1 MQKELVIL
9 GAGES
14 GVGAALLAKAKGMPV
29 FVSDQGLIAPRFK
42 AELEA
47 NHISY
52 EEGGHSQSRV
62 LQAAEVVKSPGI
74 PDSAPLIK
82 ALEAAGIA
90 VISDI
95 ELAGRYTR
103 AHIIGITGSNGKTTT
118 TLWLHHVLKG
128 AGLDAVLSGNVGVS
142 PCRELAQRDPALFVM
157 ELSSFQLDRMY
168 HFRVNTA
175 IITNITP
182 DHLDRYNY
190 QFGNYVQSKLRILQ
204 NQEAQDAFIW
214 WQDDPALNEY
224 LNKESTP
231 ACRLPFS
238 VNRPAAAYVDGDQLV
253 ATLEHTTLKMPLQD
267 LALQGRHNLFNAMAV
282 AMAALEAG
290 APVDAIVEGLSSFK
304 GVPHRLEHCGEVNG
318 VLYINDSK
326 ATNVNSTWYA
336 LESMNRPVIWMAG
349 GTDKGNQYDELFD
362 LAAEKVKALICMG
375 VDNEKLLKAF
385 GGRIPM
391 IESTDSMQAAL
402 SAARRIASPGDVV
415 LLSPACASFDLFK
428 NYEHRGDL
436 FRQMVSE
443 ID

>member
-14 GVGAALLAKAKGMPV
+14 GVGAALLAKAKGIRV

-47 NHISY
+47 NQIPF
-52 EEGGHSQSRV
+52 EEGGHTQSRV
-62 LQAAEVVKSPGI
+62 LQAQEVVKSPGI
-74 PDSAPLIK
+74 PDAAPLIK

-103 AHIIGITGSNGKTTT
+103 AHIVGITGSNGKTTT

-168 HFRVNTA
+168 HFKVDTA

-190 QFGNYVQSKLRILQ
+190 QFENYVQSKLRILQ
-204 NQEAQDAFIW
+204 NQQPADAFIW
-214 WQDDPALNEY
+214 WQDDPALNEF
-224 LNKESTP
+224 LRKESTP
-231 ACRLPFS
+231 ASRLSFS
-238 VNRPAAAYVDGDQLV
+238 MNTPAAAYVEGDELV
-253 ATLEHTTLKMPLQD
+253 ATLENTTLKMPLQK
-267 LALQGRHNLFNAMAV
+267 LALQGRHNLYNAMAV
-282 AMAALEAG
+282 ALAALKVG
-290 APVDAIVEGLSSFK
+290 APVDVIIEGLSTFK
-304 GVPHRLEHCGEVNG
+304 GVAHRLENCGEVNG

-336 LESMNRPVIWMAG
+336 LESMIRPVIWIAG
-349 GTDKGNQYDELFD
+349 GTDKGNQYDELHE
-362 LAAEKVKALICMG
+362 LAAQKVKALICMG
-375 VDNEKLLKAF
+375 VDNEKLVKAF
-385 GGRIPM
+385 GGLVP
-391 IESTDSMQAAL
+391 EVKSTASMQAAL

-415 LLSPACASFDLFK
+415 LLSPACASFDLFN

-436 FRQMVSE
+436 FRQMVAE
-443 ID
+443 TD

>member
-14 GVGAALLAKAKGMPV
+14 GVGAALLAKAKGVPV

-47 NHISY
+47 CQIPF
-52 EEGGHSQSRV
+52 EEGGHTQSRV
-62 LQAAEVVKSPGI
+62 LQAQEVVKSPGI
-74 PDSAPLIK
+74 PDSAPLIQ
-82 ALEAAGIA
+82 AIEAAGIA

-95 ELAGRYTR
+95 ELAGRYTQ

-168 HFRVNTA
+168 HFKVDTA

-190 QFGNYVQSKLRILQ
+190 QFEHYVQSKLRILQ
-204 NQEAQDAFIW
+204 NQGAEDAFIW
-214 WQDDPALNEY
+214 WQEDPALNKF
-224 LNKESTP
+224 LKSDSTP
-231 ACRLPFS
+231 GRRLTFS
-238 VNRPAAAYVDGDQLV
+238 MNAPAAAYVDGDQLV
-253 ATLEHTTLKMPLQD
+253 VTSGSTTLKMPVQD
-267 LALQGRHNLFNAMAV
+267 LALQGRHNLYNAMSV
-282 AMAALEAG
+282 ALAALEAG
-290 APVDAIVEGLSSFK
+290 APVDAIIEGLSTFK
-304 GVPHRLEHCGEVNG
+304 GVAHRLENCGEMNG

-336 LESMNRPVIWMAG
+336 LESMNRPVIWIAG
-349 GTDKGNQYDELFD
+349 GTDKGNQYDELHE
-362 LAAEKVKALICMG
+362 LAAQKVKALICMG
-375 VDNEKLLKAF
+375 VDNAKLMKAF
-385 GGRIPM
+385 GGLVPVV
-391 IESTDSMQAAL
+391 ESTASMQAAL

-436 FRQMVSE
+436 FRQMVSV